1 MKTAQKMVII
11 LVAATLLF
19 TVFQES
25 ASAEEKKMNFKV
37 DGVTC
42 LSIAYTAEAI
52 PTIAYTAEA
61 IPTKLDGVQSSK
73 YDFAEDGVT
82 VVFDDAKV
90 SIEELMTT
98 FEKENFP
105 VVGEPVVLE

>member
-1 MKTAQKMVII
+1 MKTAKKLVIT
-11 LVAATLLF
+11 LVAAAFLIPLL
-19 TVFQES
+19 QES
-25 ASAEEKKMNFKV
+25 ASAGEKKVNFKV

-52 PTIAYTAEA
+52 PEQ
-61 IPTKLDGVQSSK
+61 LDGVQSSK

-90 SIEELMTT
+90 SIEELMKT

-105 VVGEPVVLE
+105 VVGEPVVIKE

>member
-1 MKTAQKMVII
+1 METVKKIVMV
-11 LVAATLLF
+11 LVAAALLF
-19 TVFQES
+19 TVLQES
-25 ASAEEKKMNFKV
+25 ASAEERKVNFKV

-52 PTIAYTAEA
+52 PTQLT
-61 IPTKLDGVQSSK
+61 GVQSSK

-90 SIEELMTT
+90 SIEELMKT

-105 VVGEPVVLE
+105 VVVEPVVIKE

>member
-1 MKTAQKMVII
+1 METAKKLVIT
-11 LVAATLLF
+11 LVAAAFLIPLL
-19 TVFQES
+19 QES
-25 ASAEEKKMNFKV
+25 ASAGEKKVNFKV

-52 PTIAYTAEA
+52 PTQLT
-61 IPTKLDGVQSSK
+61 GVQSSK

-90 SIEELMTT
+90 SIEELMKT

-105 VVGEPVVLE
+105 VVGEPVVIKE

>member
-1 MKTAQKMVII
+1 METAKKIVMV
-11 LVAATLLF
+11 LVAAALLF
-19 TVFQES
+19 TFLQES
-25 ASAEEKKMNFKV
+25 ASAEERKVTFKV

-52 PTIAYTAEA
+52 PSQLA
-61 IPTKLDGVQSSK
+61 GVQSSK

-90 SIEELMTT
+90 SIEEIRKT
-98 FEKENFP
+98 FENENFP
-105 VVGEPVVLE
+105 VVEEPLVIK

>member
-1 MKTAQKMVII
+1 METAKKIVMV
-11 LVAATLLF
+11 LVAAALLF
-19 TVFQES
+19 IVLQER
-25 ASAEEKKMNFKV
+25 ASAEERKVNFKV

-52 PTIAYTAEA
+52 PEQLA
-61 IPTKLDGVQSSK
+61 GVQSSK

-90 SIEELMTT
+90 SIEDLMKT
-98 FEKENFP
+98 FNKENFP
-105 VVGEPVVLE
+105 VVGEPVVIK

>member
-1 MKTAQKMVII
+1 METAKKIVMV
-11 LVAATLLF
+11 LVAAALLF
-19 TVFQES
+19 IVLQER
-25 ASAEEKKMNFKV
+25 ASAEERKVNFTV

-52 PTIAYTAEA
+52 PEQ
-61 IPTKLDGVQSSK
+61 LDGVQSSK
-73 YDFAEDGVT
+73 YDFTEDAVT

-90 SIEELMTT
+90 SIEDLTKT

-105 VVGEPVVLE
+105 VVGEPVVIK

>member
-11 LVAATLLF
+11 LVAAALLF
-19 TVFQES
+19 NVFQES

-42 LSIAYTAEAI
+42 LS
-52 PTIAYTAEA
+52 IAYTAEA

-105 VVGEPVVLE
+105 VVGEPVFFVLP

>member
-1 MKTAQKMVII
+1 MDTATKIVMV

-19 TVFQES
+19 FVLQER
-25 ASAEEKKMNFKV
+25 ASAEERKVNFKV

-52 PTIAYTAEA
+52 PNQHA
-61 IPTKLDGVQSSK
+61 GVQSSK

-90 SIEELMTT
+90 SIEDLMKT

-105 VVGEPVVLE
+105 VVGEPVVIK